1 MGPPG
6 EVESEVSSLMLF
18 RRRQEDVP
26 QIIARD
32 AERVRQHAAVVLE
45 VLPDGVREHFNPRPS
60 LNVLAV
66 IGPGQ
71 SGQTHFSDAVLLEV
85 GLGKGIPYHEA
96 CNGRWHGARYPL
108 CHLSHKDYARLS
120 ARIFQILQQRANSMV
135 LGRKCGPSNPFF
147 LKMNRV
153 RFYKKSGLNEESGLR
168 PVPAGVRFSVARRDR
183 HLLADAYWLQ
193 FHGRDPH
200 LAFARFIDKIMSQ
213 YKNERLF
220 FERRKDVA
228 WLIEEL
234 KARCPKKGRRT
245 WQPYMLVE
253 LLSAQLFRGVYRKI
267 RFNYQLAEIVARITG
282 WSGGETQERKLIRT
296 VCSGPEERLAGIQL
310 RDISGLRPQD
320 AHKDHV
326 VFEIF
331 YRSER
336 KEASIA

>member
-1 MGPPG
+1 M
-6 EVESEVSSLMLF
+6 MLF

-32 AERVRQHAAVVLE
+32 AERVRQHAVVVLE
-45 VLPDGVREHFNPRPS
+45 MLPDGVREHFNPRPS

-71 SGQTHFSDAVLLEV
+71 SGRMHFPSAVLLEV

-108 CHLSHKDYARLS
+108 CHLSCEDYARLS
-120 ARIFQILQQRANSMV
+120 ARIFQILQQITNARVAQW
-135 LGRKCGPSNPFF
+135 KCGPDNPFF
-147 LKMNRV
+147 LKGKVKNSYFTKRG
-153 RFYKKSGLNEESGLR
+153 GLSLSDSAYVIPGG
-168 PVPAGVRFSVARRDR
+168 ARFSVAKCNKDMLRDV
-183 HLLADAYWLQ
+183 YWLQ
-193 FHGRDPH
+193 LHSHEMH
-200 LAFARFIDKIMSQ
+200 LGFARFIDKLLSQ
-213 YKNERLF
+213 YRSFIK
-220 FERRKDVA
+220 RKHVQ
-228 WLIEEL
+228 WLIEEF
-234 KARCPKKGRRT
+234 KMRCPKDSKRT

-253 LLSAQLFRGVYRKI
+253 LLATQSFKRAQRKI
-267 RFNYQLAEIVARITG
+267 RFNQQLAEIIAKITG
-282 WSGGETQERKLIRT
+282 WTGGETAEHELART
-296 VCSGPEERLAGIQL
+296 ACPRPESRLAGIQL

-331 YRSER
+331 YRNER